1 MFFKMYDVEIILF
14 HFHYEMSILF
24 YYQSLVQ
31 GIDVSKLLL
40 LSPLIW
46 LKNYQILNEEI
57 IQKQDLYVIEYVLPA
72 LTSKS

>member
-1 MFFKMYDVEIILF
+1 MFFEMYDVEIILF
-14 HFHYEMSILF
+14 HSHYEMLRLF

-46 LKNYQILNEEI
+46 LKNYQISNEGI
-57 IQKQDLYVIEYVLPA
+57 IQKQDL
-72 LTSKS
+72 